1 MKINKN
7 DILDLDKKVKFFNDL
22 YDKKKQF
29 SRGIQLKI
37 EDEYDRKVERE
48 IGGGENTLLTVQY
61 FLEHKEIRWRILY
74 YLKYD
79 NNFEK
84 IKDNYY
90 FTVVQDG
97 VELSDKDYYE
107 KKFDYFDEAKFHIL
121 DNIKKTYDTF
131 PI

>member
-48 IGGGENTLLTVQY
+48 IGGGEN
-61 FLEHKEIRWRILY
+61 
-74 YLKYD
+74 
-79 NNFEK
+79 
-84 IKDNYY
+84 
-90 FTVVQDG
+90 
-97 VELSDKDYYE
+97 
-107 KKFDYFDEAKFHIL
+107 
-121 DNIKKTYDTF
+121 
-131 PI
+131 

>member
-61 FLEHKEIRWRILY
+61 FLEHKKIRWRILY

-97 VELSDKDYYE
+97 IELSDKDYYE
-107 KKFDYFDEAKFHIL
+107 KKFDYFDEAKLHIL
-121 DNIKKTYDTF
+121 DNIKKTYDKF